1 MRHKNTSQTAHS
13 TYRTATHS
21 TTMTHAP
28 RTDTRTGT
36 HARTV
41 RFARF
46 DRFSRFARFSR
57 LPALVWTLAWT
68 LFCVLATTS
77 AVSSQPPAKQ
87 APLKVEEV
95 IAKANEVR
103 GGEEKLRSMHSV
115 KLTGR
120 IIYQGALEGTC
131 TLILKRPRNLR
142 VEAVVQGFKIIQ
154 GFDGATSTAWVQ
166 NPLVGALEPRAANP
180 NESKQTAYQAD
191 MFDGDLLDY
200 KDKGNKVQL
209 LGKKNV
215 EVVTKESIEGATVYE
230 LKITKKSGD
239 VTTLQLDAGT
249 FFPLRQIAKVPTSNG
264 PADMV
269 TFQRSFRPI
278 SGVMIPYVIDQSLA
292 GKPYIKMIF
301 ENIEVNPPL
310 ADSLFVLPA
319 KQ

>member
-1 MRHKNTSQTAHS
+1 MTRTRSTIFATFFATFFAITAS
-13 TYRTATHS
+13 SCAWRTAS
-21 TTMTHAP
+21 ALACVAFGLMI
-28 RTDTRTGT
+28 RTASIT
-36 HARTV
+36 AQ
-41 RFARF
+41 
-46 DRFSRFARFSR
+46 
-57 LPALVWTLAWT
+57 PASKPT
-68 LFCVLATTS
+68 
-77 AVSSQPPAKQ
+77 
-87 APLKVEEV
+87 PLKLDEV

-131 TLILKRPRNLR
+131 TLMLKRPRNLR
-142 VEAVVQGFKIIQ
+142 VEATVQGFSIIQ
-154 GFDGATSTAWVQ
+154 GFDGASGTAWVQ
-166 NPLVGALEPRAANP
+166 NPLAGALEPRAANP
-180 NESKQTAYQAD
+180 NESKQVAYQAD

-209 LGKKNV
+209 LGKKSV
-215 EVVTKESIEGATVYE
+215 EIITKESIEGATVYE

-249 FFPLRQIAKVPTSNG
+249 FFPLRQMAKVPTSSG
-264 PADMV
+264 LAEMV

-278 SGVMIPYVIDQSLA
+278 SGVMIPYVIDQSLG

-301 ENIEVNPPL
+301 DKIEVNPQF
-310 ADSLFVLPA
+310 ADSLFVLPV